1 MKMRHW
7 LAPEAKDK
15 VGQTPDKDHGVGAG
29 AVCGHVQRPS
39 KQVENILNDWLFIV
53 AGWPYT

>member
-1 MKMRHW
+1 MRHW